1 MTHPT
6 FRLVRLLMAVLGL
19 LAANLAP
26 ASAQSDVLRIGDVL
40 ALSLPGEASLTGDF
54 PINRNGDIALPEV
67 GTVRVAGLSA
77 GEAEA
82 VTRKALSRVFRDVE
96 RFSLQI
102 REQKLLVSVAG
113 QVKNPGALEL
123 PGDATLEV
131 AIAAA
136 GGLQAGAQ
144 LDKLKIIRAGAEIP
158 VNYKAYLDTGDL
170 ALLPP
175 LEPLDIVFVPISP
188 LTGNVQIDF
197 DAATLSRAGDGAEDG
212 KAVRVFGEVA
222 NPAQFAFKEGMSVVD
237 LLMRAGGVTRYAA
250 VEQIRVISNGEPILF
265 NLQAWLDSGDAA
277 LLPSLVE
284 GTTVYVPILSDQIKR
299 GKHTVYVMGE
309 VAKPGAFEAQPGS
322 GFIDILANAGGPTR
336 FADTRQVR
344 ILKADGSV
352 VMFDMVAFTESQS
365 VSIPAIGSGDAIFVP
380 EKTDTDQPSWLK
392 ITPDRAVH
400 MIGAVVKPGRYEW
413 SDEMSLIDLIANA
426 GGPTGQGDLSAIRI
440 VAANDGKARP
450 LTFDMAAFIEQGGDL
465 AALPKIRAG
474 YTVMVPEL
482 PQDPTDNKAQWLNQS
497 PDRSIYVMG
506 AVGSP
511 GRYAFDPSMGFLD
524 IIAAADGPTTGA
536 DLKRIRVSLRGKA
549 DADPI
554 VVDLS
559 LYMETA
565 DERLLPR
572 LEPGDMIYV
581 PDRERE
587 WTEIATQDTV
597 RVIGEVAKPGRYS
610 FDSRMTIL
618 DLIAEAG
625 GPTGDALQSR
635 IVVINMGQEMKAFHF
650 DLETFSRTGDF
661 RMLPVIRPGD
671 TVYVPDKSQSRRARF
686 MEGVK
691 DTAQVLALIAAIAA
705 L

>member
-1 MTHPT
+1 MRHPT
-6 FRLVRLLMAVLGL
+6 FPLARLIAAVTGL
-19 LAANLAP
+19 LLASLMP
-26 ASAQSDVLRIGDVL
+26 ASAENAVLRIGDVL
-40 ALSLPGEASLTGDF
+40 ALSLPGEETLTGDF
-54 PINRNGDIALPEV
+54 AINRNGDIMLPEV
-67 GTVRVAGLSA
+67 GTVRVAGLSEK
-77 GEAEA
+77 EAEDVA
-82 VTRKALSRVFRDVE
+82 RKTLSRAFRDVD
-96 RFSLQI
+96 RFTLQI

-113 QVKNPGALEL
+113 QVKNPGTLEL

-144 LDKLKIIRAGAEIP
+144 LDKLKIIRASKEIP
-158 VNYKAYLDTGDL
+158 VNYKAYLDRGDL
-170 ALLPP
+170 SLLPP

-250 VEQIRVISNGEPILF
+250 VEQIRVIAGGEPILF
-265 NLQAWLDSGDAA
+265 NLQAWLDSGDAS
-277 LLPSLVE
+277 LLPNLVE
-284 GTTVYVPILSDQIKR
+284 GATVYVPILADQIRR

-309 VAKPGAFEAQPGS
+309 VAKPGAFEAQPGA

-344 ILKADGSV
+344 ILKADGTV

-365 VSIPAIGSGDAIFVP
+365 NALPQIAAGDAIFVP

-400 MIGAVVKPGRYEW
+400 MIGAVARPGRYEW

-440 VAANDGKARP
+440 VAASDGKARP

-465 AALPKIRAG
+465 ATLPRIRAG

-511 GRYAFDPSMGFLD
+511 GRYAFDVSMGFLD
-524 IIAAADGPTTGA
+524 IIAAADGPTSGA
-536 DLKRIRVSLRGKA
+536 DLKRIRVSLRGKT

-559 LYMETA
+559 LYMETG

-587 WTEIATQDTV
+587 WTEIAPQDTV

-650 DLETFSRTGDF
+650 DLETFSRTGDY